1 MNQNS
6 NIEFTEEVIRKL
18 FGFEDAEGEP
28 VERLKK
34 FYFKNKAYKQV
45 LADLPL
51 RLLVGHKGVG
61 KSALFR
67 VAMDEQRK
75 EGNLAILIRPDD
87 IADIGEKHDNILISI
102 NKWKY
107 GLTSIIAEKV
117 LRAFGV
123 EDDSYK
129 GKIIKTGMKVF
140 TIIGNTAKP
149 YFKDKVNALP
159 AKIALMEQF
168 ISSKKIIVY
177 LDDLDRGW
185 QNKKEGITM
194 ISSLL
199 NAIRD
204 LAYQNPGLSFKVSLR
219 SDVYA
224 AVRLEDESAD
234 KFSGNVIWQSYT
246 LHEIFVMLIMR
257 VETFFENTFDEKT
270 LMNTQQKMLSQL
282 LKPIMVT
289 EYEGNGLWER
299 VPIHQML
306 LSLIRKR
313 PRDLVKLCTL
323 AARKASEDESNIITS
338 TNFQEVFEEFS
349 LGVISDT
356 IVEFKSELSDINRLI
371 FGMKPNKQEVRTADS
386 FIYNTAELKKKI
398 NNIMQS
404 GSFKFANGR
413 TATPQELIQFL
424 YKINF
429 LTARKVL
436 EDGKIQRKYFEEN
449 NYISSKMVDFGYDW
463 EVHVAYRWAL
473 QPDSME
479 DLLSNYRPNEIW

>member
-1 MNQNS
+1 MSTNS
-6 NIEFTEEVIRKL
+6 KFEFTEETIRKL
-18 FGFEDAEGEP
+18 FGYEDAEGET
-28 VERLKK
+28 VERLKE
-34 FYFKNKAYKQV
+34 FYFKNKTYKQV

-51 RLLVGHKGVG
+51 RILVGHKGVG

-67 VAMDEQRK
+67 IAMDEQRK
-75 EGNLAILIRPDD
+75 AGSLAILIKPDD

-129 GKIIKTGMKVF
+129 SKIIKTGMKVF
-140 TIIGNTAKP
+140 TIIGDTAKP
-149 YFKDKVNALP
+149 YLNGKVDSIPVKTAL
-159 AKIALMEQF
+159 IEHF

-185 QNKKEGITM
+185 QNKKEGIIM
-194 ISSLL
+194 ISALL

-224 AVRLEDESAD
+224 AVRLEDEAAD
-234 KFSGNVIWQSYT
+234 KFSGNVIWQAYS

-257 VETFFENTFDEKT
+257 IQTFNGNEPDEKT
-270 LMNTQQKMLSQL
+270 LMNTQQRMLSQE
-282 LKPIMVT
+282 LKPYIT
-289 EYEGNGLWER
+289 SQFEGNGLWEK
-299 VPIHQML
+299 VPTHQML
-306 LSLIRKR
+306 LTLIRKR

-323 AARKASEDESNIITS
+323 AARKANEDESEIIKS
-338 TNFQEVFEEFS
+338 EHFKAVFEEFS

-356 IVEFKSELSDINRLI
+356 IVEFKSELSDIKRLI
-371 FGMKPNKQEVRTADS
+371 FGMKPNKKAIKTSES
-386 FIYNTAELKKKI
+386 YIYTTTELKTKI
-398 NNIMQS
+398 NNIIQS

-413 TATPQELIQFL
+413 TASTQEIIQFL

-429 LTARKVL
+429 LTARKIL
-436 EDGKIQRKYFEEN
+436 EDGTIQRKYFEEN
-449 NYISSKMVDFGYDW
+449 NYISSKSVDFGYDW
-463 EVHVAYRWAL
+463 EVHAAYRWAL
-473 QPDSME
+473 QPDNMD
-479 DLLSNYRPNEIW
+479 DLLGTNRPIEIL

>member
-1 MNQNS
+1 M
-6 NIEFTEEVIRKL
+6 EFTEEVIRDL
-18 FGFEDAEGEP
+18 FGYEDAEGEP
-28 VERLKK
+28 VERLKA

-67 VAMDEQRK
+67 VAMEEQRK
-75 EGNLAILIRPDD
+75 SGNLAILIKPDD
-87 IADIGEKHDNILISI
+87 IADIGEKHDNILLSI

-129 GKIIKTGMKVF
+129 SKIIKTGMKVF
-140 TIIGNTAKP
+140 TIIGDTAKP
-149 YFKDKVNALP
+149 FFRDKVDALP

-168 ISSKKIIVY
+168 INSKKIVVY

-185 QNKKEGITM
+185 QNKKEGIIM
-194 ISSLL
+194 ISALL

-234 KFSGNVIWQSYT
+234 KFSGNVIWQAYS

-257 VETFFENTFDEKT
+257 VQTFLGKSFDEKV
-270 LMNTQQKMLSQL
+270 LMNTQQKMLSQE
-282 LKPIMVT
+282 LKSIMVT
-289 EYEGNGLWER
+289 EFEGNGLWNK

-306 LSLIRKR
+306 LTLIRKR

-338 TNFQEVFEEFS
+338 KHFQAVFEEFS

-356 IVEFKSELSDINRLI
+356 VVEFKSELTDIKRLI
-371 FGMKPNKQEVRTADS
+371 FGMKPNKQAARTADS
-386 FIYNTAELKKKI
+386 FIYTTAELKTKI
-398 NNIMQS
+398 NNINQS

-413 TATPQELIQFL
+413 TASSQEIIQFL

-436 EDGKIQRKYFEEN
+436 EDGTIQRKYFEEN
-449 NYISSKMVDFGYDW
+449 NYLSSKSVDFGYDW

-473 QPDSME
+473 QPDNLD
-479 DLLSNYRPNEIW
+479 DLLKNYRPSEIL